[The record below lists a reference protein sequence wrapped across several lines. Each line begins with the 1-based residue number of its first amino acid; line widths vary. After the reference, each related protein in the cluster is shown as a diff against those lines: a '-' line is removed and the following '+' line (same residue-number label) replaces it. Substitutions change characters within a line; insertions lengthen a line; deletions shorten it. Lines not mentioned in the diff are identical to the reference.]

1 MANHTGYTDKQLMT
15 FFMDAYID
23 GDHIVRWRS
32 NDQIPF
38 QDMLADFRSMGWID
52 EDAQLGILIYQPQC
66 SEVSQHILERYL
78 VVASPSHDVVM
89 VDVGTHE
96 LLH

>member
-1 MANHTGYTDKQLMT
+1 MANHTGYTDRQLMT

-23 GDHIVRWRS
+23 HDHIVRWRS

-52 EDAQLGILIYQPQC
+52 EDAQLGSSLLR
-66 SEVSQHILERYL
+66 EKEDEEFW
-78 VVASPSHDVVM
+78 ATHDI
-89 VDVGTHE
+89 TKTIS
-96 LLH
+96 

>member
-23 GDHIVRWRS
+23 NDHIVRWRS

-52 EDAQLGILIYQPQC
+52 EDAQLGSSLLR
-66 SEVSQHILERYL
+66 EKEDEEFW
-78 VVASPSHDVVM
+78 ATHDI
-89 VDVGTHE
+89 TKTKE
-96 LLH
+96 AK

>member
-52 EDAQLGILIYQPQC
+52 EDAQLGSSLLR
-66 SEVSQHILERYL
+66 EKEDEEFW
-78 VVASPSHDVVM
+78 ATHDI
-89 VDVGTHE
+89 TKSKE
-96 LLH
+96 AK

>member
-15 FFMDAYID
+15 FFMGAYID

-38 QDMLADFRSMGWID
+38 QDMLADFRAMGWID
-52 EDAQLGILIYQPQC
+52 EDAQLGSSLLREKQD
-66 SEVSQHILERYL
+66 EEFW
-78 VVASPSHDVVM
+78 ATHDI
-89 VDVGTHE
+89 TKTKE
-96 LLH
+96 AK

>member
-23 GDHIVRWRS
+23 NDHIVRWRS

-38 QDMLADFRSMGWID
+38 QDMLADFRAMGWID
-52 EDAQLGILIYQPQC
+52 EDAQLGSSLLR
-66 SEVSQHILERYL
+66 EKEDEEFW
-78 VVASPSHDVVM
+78 ATHDI
-89 VDVGTHE
+89 TKTKE
-96 LLH
+96 AK